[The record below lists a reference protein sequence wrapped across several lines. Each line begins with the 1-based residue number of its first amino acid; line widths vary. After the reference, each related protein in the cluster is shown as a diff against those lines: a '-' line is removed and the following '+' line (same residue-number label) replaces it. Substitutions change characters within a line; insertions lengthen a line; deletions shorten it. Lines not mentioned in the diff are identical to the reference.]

1 MDKEELI
8 TRLVKYE
15 TRQEY
20 MINSIEELKNTVGD
34 GFKSLNCGQNEA
46 KLNELYI
53 WHTGVKGL
61 IKKAKGASITAT
73 ISAFIAGIAW
83 LFKEI
88 IT

>member
-1 MDKEELI
+1 MDKEEFI
-8 TRLVKYE
+8 TRLVTHE

-20 MINSIEELKNTVGD
+20 MIESIEDLKNTVRD

-46 KLNELYI
+46 KLNEFYI
-53 WHTGVKGL
+53 WYTGVKGL

-73 ISAFIAGIAW
+73 VAAFIAGIAW